1 VRSRPK
7 CIFMDPN
14 NEKLNSSFILVH
26 RNFNWVT
33 KSSTK
38 RKKKRRVA
46 EPVTRNPGEQD
57 CVNANQ
63 HVTHMLAVSLGLKL
77 SDVGRRILLYT
88 KPQHAN
94 KSFYAFCRGVF
105 PIHELCGVMT
115 AVALAKRD
123 ILGMDIPWWKLL
135 APSIVVHG
143 MANFRGMKVRLPCI
157 AFFAYFRSTLTI

>member
-1 VRSRPK
+1 
-7 CIFMDPN
+7 MDPN

-143 MANFRGMKVRLPCI
+143 MAHFRGMKVRLACI
-157 AFFAYFRSTLTI
+157 ALFAYFRCALTI